1 MIKYIFHSLFA
12 LMLIFSYTVNAQSDV
27 VHVKSVT
34 NGEDATPIVMDAL
47 RKVKEKNAKK
57 LVFAKGTYRFTP
69 DFASEKYVFVSNND
83 EGLKRFVF
91 DLSDFENLEIDGQGS
106 SFIFEGFL
114 SPFLLSNS
122 KNISFKNFSIDFK
135 RTFHSEGKIIA
146 AYKDS
151 LDISFS
157 EDYPYVVDNNK
168 LLFTGHEIIG
178 KDNGGGPKKLIY
190 PFWHLLE
197 FEATKREPA
206 PEARD
211 YLNVQNMQVK
221 ELTPQTVRIFFPDL
235 RGTAGNTMIF
245 NATDRLSPAFTVSDS
260 ETINFKNLT
269 IHHAGGVG
277 ILGQRSKDIFLD
289 SIKVLASPG
298 RMVSTTADATHF
310 VNCRG
315 KITLQNSIFESMMDD
330 ATNIHGIYV
339 KITDIISP
347 TELLVKLIHYQQFG
361 FDFLKPNVEV
371 EIANAESLNTYGN
384 NIVKSAQRLNK
395 EYTRVTFTKPIGAD
409 VKVGDVVAY
418 SQEYPEVLM
427 KNCRVLKNRARGILL
442 GSRGK
447 IVIENNYFHTQAP
460 AINLEGDGRFWFEQA
475 GVRDLIIRN
484 NEFDNCNYS
493 FMLGLG
499 IITASSGIEESKKA
513 ISRYNRNILIEG
525 NTFIVFNPNILSM
538 YSVDNLTFKNN
549 KVIKSNEYKIP
560 ERFKF
565 LELEPFMISNSS
577 NINIKEIN

>member
-1 MIKYIFHSLFA
+1 MIKYILHSIFA
-12 LMLIFSYTVNAQSDV
+12 LMLISSYTVNAQSNV
-27 VHVKSVT
+27 VHVESVA

-57 LVFAKGTYRFTP
+57 LVFAKGTYNFYP
-69 DFASEKYVFVSNND
+69 DFASERYVFVSNND
-83 EGLKRFVF
+83 EGLKRIVF
-91 DLSDFENLEIDGQGS
+91 DLSDFQNLEIDGQGS
-106 SFIFEGFL
+106 SFIFDGFV

-122 KNISFKNFSIDFK
+122 NNISFKNFSIDFK

-157 EDYPYVVDNNK
+157 EDYPYIVDNNK
-168 LLFTGHEIIG
+168 LLFTGHKIIG
-178 KDNGGGPKKLIY
+178 KDNGGAPKRLIY

-197 FEATKREPA
+197 YEATKREPA

-211 YLNVQNMQVK
+211 YLNVQNMKVK
-221 ELTPQTVRIFFPDL
+221 ELAPGTVRIFFPNL

-245 NATDRLSPAFTVSDS
+245 NATDRLSPGFTVSDS
-260 ETINFKNLT
+260 ETINFKNVT

-289 SIKVLASPG
+289 SIKVLPSPG

-310 VNCRG
+310 VNCKG

-330 ATNIHGIYV
+330 ATNIHGIYG

-384 NIVKSAQRLNK
+384 NIVKSSKRLNK
-395 EYTRVTFTKPIGAD
+395 EYTRVTFTKPIVAD
-409 VKVGDVVAY
+409 VKVGDVIAY
-418 SQEYPEVLM
+418 SEEYPDVLM

-447 IVIENNYFHTQAP
+447 IIIEDNYFHTQAP

-475 GVRDLIIRN
+475 GVRDLTIRN
-484 NEFDNCNYS
+484 NMFDNCNYS

-499 IITASSGIEESKKA
+499 VITASSGIEESKKS
-513 ISRYNRNILIEG
+513 ISRYNRNILIED
-525 NTFIVFNPNILSM
+525 NTFKIFNPNILSM
-538 YSVDNLTFKNN
+538 YSIDNLTYKNN
-549 KVIKSNEYKIP
+549 KVIKSDEYKIP

-565 LELEPFMISNSS
+565 LELKPFMISNSS
-577 NINIKEIN
+577 NINIKE